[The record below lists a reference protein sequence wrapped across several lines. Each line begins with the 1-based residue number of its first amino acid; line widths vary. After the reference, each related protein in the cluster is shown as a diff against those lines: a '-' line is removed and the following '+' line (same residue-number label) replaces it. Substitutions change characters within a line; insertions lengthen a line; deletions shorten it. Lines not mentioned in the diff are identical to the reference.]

1 MRELVPSAAW
11 SGEMHMVATLTD
23 LVGDL
28 FAEGYE
34 HTERPGTAKPFETAR
49 PIESEDYASLLKRFR
64 GGDAVG

>member
-1 MRELVPSAAW
+1 
-11 SGEMHMVATLTD
+11 MHMVATLMD

-34 HTERPGTAKPFETAR
+34 HIERPGAAKPFETAR